1 MTNNF
6 PKVMTYTKPQAQEA
20 QRRPRSIKKVHL
32 DIVYAIGS
40 ELKHRKYLKKGKP
53 KKNKYKKYS
62 AFLLENIIFKVFKE
76 NKQTWDSISSEII
89 FQK

>member
-32 DIVYAIGS
+32 DIAYAIGS
-40 ELKHRKYLKKGKP
+40 ELKHRKISEKRQT
-53 KKNKYKKYS
+53 
-62 AFLLENIIFKVFKE
+62 KE
-76 NKQTWDSISSEII
+76 EQV
-89 FQK
+89 

>member
-32 DIVYAIGS
+32 DIAYAIGS
-40 ELKHRKYLKKGKP
+40 ELKHRKISEKGQT
-53 KKNKYKKYS
+53 
-62 AFLLENIIFKVFKE
+62 KE
-76 NKQTWDSISSEII
+76 EQV
-89 FQK
+89 